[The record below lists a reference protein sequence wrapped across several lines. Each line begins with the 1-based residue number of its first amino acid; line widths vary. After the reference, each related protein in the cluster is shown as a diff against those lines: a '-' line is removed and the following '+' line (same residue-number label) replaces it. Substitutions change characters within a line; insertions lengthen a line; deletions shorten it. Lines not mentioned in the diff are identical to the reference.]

1 MMMHGNGP
9 TMIVPLILV
18 GLAAMGYLV
27 LAFKQNAGPRGW
39 SWWRTSLFLSGSGV
53 LALGLLPRFLPYPTG
68 DFRKHMLEHLIIGM
82 IAPLGLVMAAPM
94 TLVLRTV
101 PTRAGRAISHFFQSR
116 VLQIVANPVSA
127 LLLNLGG
134 MAALYFTPLYTA
146 MMMHPALHYAVH
158 FHFLAAGCL
167 YTWVIAGPDP
177 APHRPSVPVRLV
189 ILGVAVVMHSVL
201 SQMLYAGLFVSIPAA
216 ANQLQ
221 RGAELMYYGG
231 DISEMLLAFALVTT
245 WHPVRKRTPISS
257 ERTLQ
262 MGHLNGLAPNQSR
275 LERRFPQL
283 RHIETYWGQRH

>member
-1 MMMHGNGP
+1 MRMHENGP

-18 GLAAMGYLV
+18 GLAALGYLA
-27 LAFKQNAGPRGW
+27 LALRQHASPRGW
-39 SWWRTSLFLSGSGV
+39 SWWRTALFLSGSGV
-53 LALGLLPRFLPYPTG
+53 LALGLLPQILPYPVG
-68 DFRKHMLEHLIIGM
+68 DFRKHMLEHLILGM
-82 IAPLGLVMAAPM
+82 IAPLGLIMAAPM

-101 PTRAGRAISHFFQSR
+101 PTRVGRAISHFLQSR

-134 MAALYFTPLYTA
+134 MAALYFTPLYMA

-177 APHRPSVPVRLV
+177 APHRPSVPARLV
-189 ILGVAVVMHSVL
+189 VLGVAVVLHSVL
-201 SQMLYAGLFVSIPAA
+201 SQMLYAGLFVSISVA

-245 WHPVRKRTPISS
+245 WHPVRKWTQSSSGKRLRT
-257 ERTLQ
+257 E
-262 MGHLNGLAPNQSR
+262 NA
-275 LERRFPQL
+275 
-283 RHIETYWGQRH
+283 

>member
-18 GLAAMGYLV
+18 GLLAIGYLT
-27 LAFKQNAGPRGW
+27 LAMRQHLGPRGW
-39 SWWRTSLFLSGSGV
+39 SWGRTAAFLSGSAV
-53 LALGLLPRFLPYPTG
+53 LALGLLPQYLPYPTG

-82 IAPLGLVMAAPM
+82 IAPLGLIMAAPM

-101 PTRAGRAISHFFQSR
+101 PTRWGRAISHLLQSR
-116 VLQIVANPVSA
+116 VLQIVANPISA
-127 LLLNLGG
+127 LVLNLGG
-134 MAALYFTPLYTA
+134 MAALYFTPLYMA
-146 MMMHPALHYAVH
+146 MMMHPALHYIVH

-189 ILGVAVVMHSVL
+189 VLGVAVVMHSVL
-201 SQMLYAGLFVSIPAA
+201 SQMLYAGLFVAIMAPVE
-216 ANQLQ
+216 QLH

-245 WHPVRKRTPISS
+245 WHPVRRRSKVIPNTK
-257 ERTLQ
+257 LQ
-262 MGHLNGLAPNQSR
+262 TGSL
-275 LERRFPQL
+275 
-283 RHIETYWGQRH
+283 

>member
-18 GLAAMGYLV
+18 GFAALGYLV
-27 LAFKQNAGPRGW
+27 LALRQNAGPRRW
-39 SWWRTSLFLSGSGV
+39 SWWRTALFLSGSGV
-53 LALGLLPRFLPYPTG
+53 LALGLLPQFLPYPAG

-82 IAPLGLVMAAPM
+82 IAPLGLIMAAPM

-101 PTRAGRAISHFFQSR
+101 STRVGRAISHLLQGR
-116 VLQIVANPVSA
+116 VLQIVANPLTA

-134 MAALYFTPLYTA
+134 MAALYFTPLYMA

-158 FHFLAAGCL
+158 LHFLAAGCL

-177 APHRPSVPVRLV
+177 APHRPSVPARLV

-216 ANQLQ
+216 ADQLQ

-245 WHPVRKRTPISS
+245 WHPVRKRTHSSS
-257 ERTLQ
+257 EKTLQ
-262 MGHLNGLAPNQSR
+262 MGTA
-275 LERRFPQL
+275 
-283 RHIETYWGQRH
+283 